1 MSRGFEGR
9 IATRVPRGEFIV
21 LRSAFVAVC
30 LAVLS
35 CNVVVAQ
42 DWARKMFEVHD
53 HDFGTVARGGK
64 VEFPFTFK
72 NIYEEDIHVSHV
84 RSSCGC
90 TTPSVTKDTL
100 KTYEEG
106 AIVAAFNTRTF
117 QGQRSATLTVVIDRP
132 YYAEV
137 QLNVRGFIRDDVLLQ
152 PESINLGTVAAGS
165 PVEKRLRI
173 DYSGYGD
180 WKVLDVLN
188 NSEYLETNLVEV
200 PNSYGRKSYELLVR
214 LKPGAPEG
222 SIREELILRTNDSR
236 GGQMP
241 VCVEGRVLSELTVSP
256 APLLL
261 GSVPAGQTVT
271 KKLIVRGTAP
281 FRITNIDCGDDC
293 FNFELSEASKPLH
306 LVPVTFAAGDT
317 PGNVSAKIRLKT
329 DLKSGYSPE
338 IVVHAQVVP
347 TN

>member
-1 MSRGFEGR
+1 M
-9 IATRVPRGEFIV
+9 

-35 CNVVVAQ
+35 CNVVAAQ
-42 DWARKMFEVHD
+42 EWARKMFQVYD
-53 HDFGTVARGGK
+53 HDFGVVARGGK

-72 NIYEEDIHVSHV
+72 NIYEEDVHVSHV

-90 TTPSVTKDTL
+90 TTPRVTRDTL
-100 KTYEEG
+100 KTYEES

-137 QLNVRGFIRDDVLLQ
+137 QLNVRGFIRDDILLQ
-152 PESINLGTVAAGS
+152 PESIDLGTVAAGS

-180 WKVLDVLN
+180 WKVLDVVN
-188 NSEYLETNLVEV
+188 NNPYLETSLVEA
-200 PNSYGRKSYELLVR
+200 PSSYGKKSYELAVR
-214 LKPGAPEG
+214 LKPDAPEG
-222 SIREELILRTNDSR
+222 IIRDELMLRTNDNR
-236 GGQMP
+236 GVEMP
-241 VCVEGRVLSELTVSP
+241 VCVEGRVLSEVTVSP
-256 APLLL
+256 TPLLL
-261 GSVPAGQTVT
+261 GSVRPGETIT

-306 LVPVTFAAGDT
+306 LVPVTFVAGDT
-317 PGNVSAKIRLKT
+317 PGKVTAKIRLKT
-329 DLKSGYSPE
+329 DLESGYSPE
-338 IVVHAQVVP
+338 IVAHAQVLP
-347 TN
+347 ADQ